1 MISILPYGQVPNEAI
16 FARTEPAS
24 KVEAVVSDILADVR
38 RNGDAALYK
47 YCRQSDRAD
56 LTSLEVTAE
65 ELDAA
70 AAQVEPELLEVLR
83 RAAANIEA
91 FHALPWKVEDL
102 EIIDG
107 MLQQAKEIPV
117 VLGGYY
123 TTRHLTNAWNKV
135 VINGVLLRDALEEA
149 VEAINKEL
157 KMKQEEY
164 GIY

>member
-1 MISILPYGQVPNEAI
+1 MWGIAPLPGMEKADGTVDRSNASFTSMSDCIMQKSEKQEAAWE
-16 FARTEPAS
+16 FLKWWASTETQTVFS
-24 KVEAVVSDILADVR
+24 REVEALL
-38 RNGDAALYK
+38 G
-47 YCRQSDRAD
+47 
-56 LTSLEVTAE
+56 AE
-65 ELDAA
+65 A
-70 AAQVEPELLEVLR
+70 R
-83 RAAANIEA
+83 WNTANIEA
-91 FHALPWKVEDL
+91 FHALPWKAEDL

-164 GIY
+164 GVH